1 MLKVLKKGESPV
13 TNLQNMNPDQPILP
27 ISTAAELLGIKPRML
42 RFYEERG
49 IVAPM
54 RSSGNRR
61 LYSLNDLNILSY
73 VQYLTVVKGVNVSG
87 VLEIQRILRR
97 MKQATREAF
106 MKEIQKEIQL
116 LPETAKQRYQGK
128 LSNMESEV
136 LEINTPDAGQI
147 KSALGPPPV
156 DPETLGNT

>member
-1 MLKVLKKGESPV
+1 VLKVLKKGESPV

>member
-1 MLKVLKKGESPV
+1 
-13 TNLQNMNPDQPILP
+13 MNPDQPILP